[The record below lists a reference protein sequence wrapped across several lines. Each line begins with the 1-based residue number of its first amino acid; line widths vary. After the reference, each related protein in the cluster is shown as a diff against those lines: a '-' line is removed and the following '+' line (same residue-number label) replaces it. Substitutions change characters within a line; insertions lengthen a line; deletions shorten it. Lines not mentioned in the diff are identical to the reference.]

1 MLITVQGGVYPAP
14 CVLSISCRSYVQG
27 KGCTL
32 ERLSTAGGR
41 RGSKLAR
48 GVCFAPPSRKHSL
61 PTDRLPCNYHLAWDP
76 SRLMETAFD
85 RKSPSSSIFLYP
97 TDFLHLAKYCAR
109 CQKPQDAYFLHK
121 YYTVT
126 RCL

>member
-48 GVCFAPPSRKHSL
+48 GANRQAPTLLNFPLPNPFFAPRQILCATSEAP
-61 PTDRLPCNYHLAWDP
+61 
-76 SRLMETAFD
+76 E
-85 RKSPSSSIFLYP
+85 FL
-97 TDFLHLAKYCAR
+97 
-109 CQKPQDAYFLHK
+109 
-121 YYTVT
+121 
-126 RCL
+126 